1 MTKTYNVADY
11 ATKAGTQLVII
22 LDQENMDDVSLWVQF
37 VKPDGSHDNHGA
49 HLASRWHL
57 SNHRTADLLA

>member
-1 MTKTYNVADY
+1 MTKTFNVADY
-11 ATKAGTQLVII
+11 ATEAGTQLVII
-22 LDQENMDDVSLWVQF
+22 LDQEDMDDVGLWVQF
-37 VKPDGSHDNHGA
+37 VKPNGSHDNHGA